1 MNCKKAVTLI
11 SPGIDSPVSTYL
23 MKKHIDDIIAI
34 HCTSE
39 PLDKSR
45 SKELVIRM
53 CKLLGVERLYVT
65 DHGSIQQRIAN
76 DCRSSLVC
84 VLCKRFMV
92 RVAEQIAKKEDACA
106 IITGEN
112 LGQVASQTLDNMVII
127 TSTTSIPILRPILCN
142 DKQETIDLAK
152 EIGTYE
158 IGLDSPPCCSF
169 VPDQPAT
176 KAAIA
181 SIEAEEKRLDVDSMV
196 KAAVDS
202 AELIDL

>member
-1 MNCKKAVTLI
+1 MNCKKAISLI

-23 MKKHIDDIIAI
+23 MKKHIDNIIAV

-39 PLDKSR
+39 PLNTSR

-53 CKLLGVERLYVT
+53 CKLLKVNRLYIT
-65 DHGSIQQRIAN
+65 DHGKIQRRIAK
-76 DCRSSLVC
+76 DCKSPFVC

-127 TSTTSIPILRPILCN
+127 TSTTNLPILRPILCN
-142 DKQETIDLAK
+142 DKQETVNIAK

-176 KAAIA
+176 KAAIK
-181 SIEAEEKRLDVDSMV
+181 SIETEERRLDVDSMV
-196 KAAVDS
+196 KAAVES
-202 AELIDL
+202 AEIIDL